1 MRRAGVLIATLLFAS
16 TLSATVLLPAEF
28 REIVAGSEIIAHV
41 RVVDVRPEWADG
53 RRRVDSVVSA
63 EVITYLKGGSEQ
75 TLEFKVPGGQLGRYQ
90 TVMIGA
96 PVFKRGD
103 EAVLFLRS
111 GDSGQLPTVF
121 GLNQGVF
128 RVRVDS
134 RTGQSLVVPPPLMS
148 TSPSSTSSTAQLVR
162 RGSLD
167 RRPLPVNAFGARVR
181 EVMASQPGRAR

>member
-1 MRRAGVLIATLLFAS
+1 MRRTGVLIATLLFAS

-28 REIVAGSEIIAHV
+28 REIVAGSDIIAHV

-53 RRRVDSVVSA
+53 RRRVESVVSA
-63 EVITYLKGGSEQ
+63 EVITSLKGGSGP

-96 PVFKRGD
+96 PVFERGD

-111 GDSGQLPTVF
+111 GDSDQLPTVF

-134 RTGQSLVVPPPLMS
+134 RTGQSLVVPPPLMA
-148 TSPSSTSSTAQLVR
+148 TPTGSTAQLVR

-181 EVMASQPGRAR
+181 EAMASQPGRAR